1 MEGLQVVPVEIL
13 PGPEV
18 PASGIQEAVYDRGFA
33 LERDHLVGG
42 GVVGE
47 GGKGHP
53 GVVVQ
58 VVEEGL
64 VSGGDPIPGAGV
76 NAVTLHASSQK
87 NSLHIF
93 KGVESTV
100 DGRCIMSLSGDEL
113 STRTSHTSKR

>member
-18 PASGIQEAVYDRGFA
+18 SALGIQEAVNDRGFA

-64 VSGGDPIPGAGV
+64 VSSGYPVPGAGV
-76 NAVTLHASSQK
+76 NAVTLHASSQQ
-87 NSLHIF
+87 NSLHNTIF
-93 KGVESTV
+93 KGVEN
-100 DGRCIMSLSGDEL
+100 L
-113 STRTSHTSKR
+113 

>member
-18 PASGIQEAVYDRGFA
+18 PASGIQEAVNDRGFA

-76 NAVTLHASSQK
+76 NAVTLHASSQQ
-87 NSLHIF
+87 NSLKKKI
-93 KGVESTV
+93 VISINSLLPM
-100 DGRCIMSLSGDEL
+100 GRYINMDPSPSGL
-113 STRTSHTSKR
+113 LISWT